1 MEKNLNSV
9 ENDAMTSFPQ
19 FSVGV
24 GFHDL
29 CEIWLLLGKHFIF
42 QQLTDSF
49 YSENRWKTCDSDSPD
64 KSR

>member
-1 MEKNLNSV
+1 
-9 ENDAMTSFPQ
+9 MTSFPQ

-24 GFHDL
+24 GSRDL
-29 CEIWLLLGKHFIF
+29 CEIWLLLAKHFIF
-42 QQLTDSF
+42 QELTDSF